1 MVNNLY
7 GIAPTKSTIK
17 SLVDTQDLLK
27 TGLMF
32 PFGKNGV
39 LFSKSSKGELLRGQ
53 VLQLIFTVPGER
65 VMLPSFGLYIRQYL
79 FSPIDSTITT
89 KIEKDIYRQVGF
101 YIPSAEVLGVEVNE
115 VEQTGT
121 TLPGISI
128 KLSIREK
135 ETNEVIPMEIT
146 I

>member
-17 SLVDTQDLLK
+17 SLVDTQNPLK
-27 TGLMF
+27 TGLRY
-32 PFGKNGV
+32 PIGKNGV
-39 LFSKSSKGELLRGQ
+39 LFSKASKGELLKGQ
-53 VLQLIFTVPGER
+53 VFQLIFTTPGER